1 MNTKKIKVKTARFFK
16 NFSSNFLDW
25 EGIKLNSQ
33 EFREYVHDVVM
44 EFNRIYDDYRKTD
57 ELKVLAFWMVVAFVP
72 IVFFHWPTNL
82 FIVFVLSALRGYYL
96 KKK

>member
-25 EGIKLNSQ
+25 ENIKLNLQ
-33 EFREYVHDVVM
+33 EFSEYVHDVVM

-57 ELKVLAFWMVVAFVP
+57 ELKVLAFWMVVVFVP
-72 IVFFHWPTNL
+72 VIFFSWPVNL
-82 FIVFVLSALRGYYL
+82 GIIMLLSVLRGYYL
-96 KKK
+96 RKK